1 MLKFK
6 YDISIVILNYNR
18 EKFLDR
24 AIRSCATQLLSGKS
38 QEVIIIDDCSTDK
51 SIEFLKKY
59 NEVYKNDIKIFY
71 NKKNMGIGYCS
82 KLAVNLSQGKYFMR
96 VDSDDF
102 LNRNAVDIMAD
113 ILDFNQNYGFVYC
126 DHYKTDEWG
135 LKQKIVKLNKN
146 NLLHHGAGVLFRRNL
161 IKKVGNYNSKLKEA
175 EDYDLISRLNK
186 ICKPYY
192 LPLPL
197 YRYYMHEK
205 NISKTGN
212 RNNYIRKI
220 KKNKKNNEKKF

>member
-1 MLKFK
+1 MLEFK
-6 YDISIVILNYNR
+6 YDISLVILNFNR

-24 AIRSCATQLLSGKS
+24 AIRSCTTQLLSGKS
-38 QEVIIIDDCSTDK
+38 QEVIVIDDNSTDRSVK
-51 SIEFLKKY
+51 FLREY
-59 NEVYKNDIKIFY
+59 NKVYKNTVKIIF

-102 LNRNAVDIMAD
+102 LNRNAADIMAD
-113 ILDFNQNYGFVYC
+113 ILDFNENYGFVYC

-135 LKQKIVKLNKN
+135 LKQDLVKLNKN
-146 NLLHHGAGVLFRRNL
+146 NLLNHGAGILFRKDL
-161 IKKVGNYNSKLKEA
+161 IKKVGNYNPKLREA
-175 EDYDLISRLNK
+175 EDYDLISKLIK

-192 LPLPL
+192 LPIPL

-205 NISKTGN
+205 NISKTGDRGN
-212 RNNYIRKI
+212 FI
-220 KKNKKNNEKKF
+220 KKIQKYNE

>member
-1 MLKFK
+1 MLEFK
-6 YDISIVILNYNR
+6 YDISLVILNFNR

-24 AIRSCATQLLSGKS
+24 AIRSCTTQLLSGKS
-38 QEVIIIDDCSTDK
+38 QEVIVIDDNSTDRSVK
-51 SIEFLKKY
+51 FLREY
-59 NEVYKNDIKIFY
+59 NRVYKNTVKIIF

-102 LNRNAVDIMAD
+102 LNRNAADIMAD
-113 ILDFNQNYGFVYC
+113 ILDFNENYGFVYC

-135 LKQKIVKLNKN
+135 LKQDLVKLNKN
-146 NLLHHGAGVLFRRNL
+146 NLLNHGAGILFRKDL
-161 IKKVGNYNSKLKEA
+161 IKKVGNYNPKLREA
-175 EDYDLISRLNK
+175 EDYDLISKLIK

-192 LPLPL
+192 LPIPL

-212 RNNYIRKI
+212 RGNFI
-220 KKNKKNNEKKF
+220 KKIQKYNE

>member
-1 MLKFK
+1 MLEFK
-6 YDISIVILNYNR
+6 YDISLVILNFNR

-24 AIRSCATQLLSGKS
+24 AIRSCTTQLLSGKS
-38 QEVIIIDDCSTDK
+38 QEVIVIDDNSTDRSVK
-51 SIEFLKKY
+51 FLREY
-59 NEVYKNDIKIFY
+59 NRVHKNTVKIIF

-102 LNRNAVDIMAD
+102 LNRNAADIMAD
-113 ILDFNQNYGFVYC
+113 ILDFNENYGFVYC

-135 LKQKIVKLNKN
+135 LKQDLVKLNKN
-146 NLLHHGAGVLFRRNL
+146 NLLNHGAGILFRKDL
-161 IKKVGNYNSKLKEA
+161 IKKVGNYNPKLREA
-175 EDYDLISRLNK
+175 EDYDLISKLIK

-192 LPLPL
+192 LPIPL

-212 RNNYIRKI
+212 RGNFI
-220 KKNKKNNEKKF
+220 KKIQKYNE